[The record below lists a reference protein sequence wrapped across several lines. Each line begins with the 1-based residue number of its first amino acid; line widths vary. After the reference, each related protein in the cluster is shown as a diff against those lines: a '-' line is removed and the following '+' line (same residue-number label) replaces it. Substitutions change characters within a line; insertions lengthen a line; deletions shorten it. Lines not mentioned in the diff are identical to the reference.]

1 MPVGV
6 SKQRQSLA
14 NQTGLLFRGHI
25 RGTSST
31 NIALFDNNNV
41 QRGGAL
47 AHGAGIL
54 TLIKT
59 AKLPNS
65 NNQIV
70 VASGSGGRRVWHLN
84 PVTNTWTQI
93 YTSTAITPI
102 TGSDICMDSTAGKF
116 YIVFISSTTTIAN
129 RVRMIIGTISNPTA
143 TISTDTGLTDPLAAA
158 YTVAWN
164 PQGTILAV
172 RTPSN
177 IRTYTRSGDTVTQ
190 FATSYSLTGAQIG
203 TGYEDI
209 SWNSTGTVLAASDS
223 NSTNIIRYSVASN
236 GALTSLGTT
245 GVTDTKTLPMFNPNT
260 NFDGVLALPNDDV
273 QRLRLAYYTSASGS
287 LVGAVTSHITTE
299 LQGINQ
305 GRWSPT
311 GDKFAV
317 IGNNEASVYNFIGI
331 NTTITRAFTLLA
343 NYNTNSIGFDFV
355 YY

>member
-6 SKQRQSLA
+6 SKQRQHLA

-25 RGTSST
+25 RSSSST
-31 NIALFDNNNV
+31 NIGFFDNNNV
-41 QRGGAL
+41 LRGSSI
-47 AHGAGIL
+47 AHGVSLL

-70 VASGSGGRRVWHLN
+70 VASGSAGRRVWHLN

-93 YTSTAITPI
+93 YTSSALT
-102 TGSDICMDSTAGKF
+102 TGVDICMDSTAGKF
-116 YIVFISSTTTIAN
+116 YIVFISSSGTTSI

-143 TISTDTGLTDPLAAA
+143 TISTDTGLTDPGAAA

-164 PQGTILAV
+164 PQGTLLAV
-172 RTPSN
+172 RTQN
-177 IRTYTRSGDTVTQ
+177 TIRTYTRSGDTVSL
-190 FATSYSLTGAQIG
+190 FATSYSLSGGKTG
-203 TGYEDI
+203 TGFEDI

-223 NSTNIIRYSVASN
+223 TTTNIIRYSVASN

-245 GVTDTKTLPMFNPNT
+245 AVTDNDTLPMFNPNT
-260 NFDGVLALPNDDV
+260 NFDGVLALPSDAA
-273 QRLRLAYYTSASGS
+273 RLRLAYYTTASSGS
-287 LVGAVTSHITTE
+287 GAVTSPISM
-299 LQGINQ
+299 GVPGVIQ

-311 GDKFAV
+311 GDKFAAIDSGEV
-317 IGNNEASVYNFIGI
+317 EVYNFIGI
-331 NTTITRAFTLLA
+331 NTTIARAFTLLA
-343 NYNTNSIGFDFV
+343 SYNTSSSGFDFV